1 MKLNYDYFSEKLL
14 YFDGS
19 NLISVKLDGSDPNTI
34 VSGISLLRFA
44 IDAMSRKVYYIT
56 SLFRQIYSIDIN
68 TGNQNDLNIDLGD
81 VVDLDTHP
89 TNRYI

>member
-56 SLFRQIYSIDIN
+56 SLFRHIYSIDIN